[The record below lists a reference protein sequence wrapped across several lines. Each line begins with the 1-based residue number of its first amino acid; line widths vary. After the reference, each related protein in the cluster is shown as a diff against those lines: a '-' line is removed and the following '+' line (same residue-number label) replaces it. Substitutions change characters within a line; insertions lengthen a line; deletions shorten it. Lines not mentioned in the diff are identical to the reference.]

1 MEQLPQ
7 VGFMKSFV
15 LFWKNYVNFKGRSRR
30 SEYWYMMLWH
40 LIFILPAFFVFFINL
55 FLVFISIAADNE
67 TLIVMSILMIILTS
81 VYTFVYS
88 LATFIPNLA
97 LCVRRFHDISRTM
110 LFPMI

>member
-40 LIFILPAFFVFFINL
+40 LIFILPAFFVFFIINL
-55 FLVFISIAADNE
+55 FLFFISIAADNE

-97 LCVRRFHDISRTM
+97 L
-110 LFPMI
+110 

>member
-40 LIFILPAFFVFFINL
+40 LIFILPA
-55 FLVFISIAADNE
+55 S
-67 TLIVMSILMIILTS
+67 SC
-81 VYTFVYS
+81 S
-88 LATFIPNLA
+88 LWEQYLW
-97 LCVRRFHDISRTM
+97 V
-110 LFPMI
+110 

>member
-40 LIFILPAFFVFFINL
+40 LIFILPAFFVFFMRAV
-55 FLVFISIAADNE
+55 FVVFISIAADNE

-81 VYTFVYS
+81 VYTFV
-88 LATFIPNLA
+88 
-97 LCVRRFHDISRTM
+97 
-110 LFPMI
+110 